1 MPELGCLEDLE
12 YLSKQLS
19 LDLSEQ
25 EANIKFKKEINDSLK
40 SSWRKY
46 DNLIHSMKRN

>member
-1 MPELGCLEDLE
+1 MPELSGLEDLE

-19 LDLSEQ
+19 LDLSEP
-25 EANIKFKKEINDSLK
+25 EANLKFKKEINDSLK